1 MKNNWQTVWNKR
13 QDRFGEIDFAD
24 QEKVFMELIRL
35 DGFDITTE
43 ITYKI
48 WMNEIESWQKN
59 LLMDSNTNVFEV
71 GCGSGAVLYKFF
83 CDGFKIG
90 GLDYSEKQIENLK
103 KVFKPEDLIE
113 CIRDEA
119 INLPTKIKYDTVFS
133 ASAFEYF
140 SSLEYAETVIEKM
153 IAKSTKS
160 VGLFEIYDE
169 SKREQFYEYRRS
181 QDENYDEHYK
191 DLPKQFY
198 PRKFFEEIA
207 SKHGMQ
213 IKFDESRLEGY
224 WNRDFIFNVYMLK

>member
-1 MKNNWQTVWNKR
+1 MKNNWQAVWNKR
-13 QDRFGEIDFAD
+13 QDRFSEIDFND
-24 QEKVFMELIRL
+24 QEKIFMELIRL

-48 WMNEIESWQKN
+48 WMNEIETWQKN
-59 LLMDSNTNVFEV
+59 LQIDSNTKVFEV
-71 GCGSGAVLYKFF
+71 GCGSGAILYKFF

-119 INLPTKIKYDTVFS
+119 INLPTEIKYDAVFCH
-133 ASAFEYF
+133 SAFEYF

-153 IAKSTKS
+153 IEKSAKSIGIFGT
-160 VGLFEIYDE
+160 YDE

-181 QDENYDEHYK
+181 KDENYDEHYK
-191 DLPKQFY
+191 DLPKMFY
-198 PRKFFEEIA
+198 PRKFFEDIA

-224 WNRDFIFNVYMLK
+224 WNRDFIFNIYMLK

>member
-1 MKNNWQTVWNKR
+1 MKNNWQAVWNKR
-13 QDRFGEIDFAD
+13 QDRFSEIDLND

-35 DGFDITTE
+35 DGYDITTAISYE
-43 ITYKI
+43 SF
-48 WMNEIESWQKN
+48 MNEFETNQKN
-59 LLMDSNTNVFEV
+59 LQLVSNEKVFEV

-119 INLPTKIKYDTVFS
+119 INLPTEIKYDAVFCH
-133 ASAFEYF
+133 SAFEYF
-140 SSLEYAETVIEKM
+140 SNLEYAETVVEKM
-153 IAKSTKS
+153 IEKSTKS
-160 VGLFEIYDE
+160 IGIFGTYDE
-169 SKREQFYEYRRS
+169 SKREQFYEFRRS
-181 QDENYDEHYK
+181 KDENYNEHYK

-198 PRKFFEEIA
+198 SRNFFEDIA

-213 IKFDESRLEGY
+213 VKFEESKLAGY
-224 WNRDFIFNVYMLK
+224 WNRDFIFNVYLIK